1 MGYYII
7 IIVMTIIG
15 SVASFYLKKSSSV
28 SDTRNIIFNK
38 CIYIGGGLYFLASLL
53 NIFVLRHLDY
63 SVVLPLTS
71 ITYIWTMIISRYKL
85 NEIITIKK
93 IIGIGAILIGA
104 VCVVL

>member
-38 CIYIGGGLYFLASLL
+38 CIYIGLYFLASLL